1 MKSPP
6 SSAPSKFVPAGKISN
21 DQTDVEKFCPKF
33 GQNFVPNLV
42 QIWSKSGFDLA
53 SQSDL
58 EICSRILKIY
68 FFNFEEKTRKF
79 PILFLSPGPPDGGV
93 INNIVVQ

>member
-1 MKSPP
+1 MTQRLKNPKP
-6 SSAPSKFVPAGKISN
+6 KFDARMSTITN
-21 DQTDVEKFCPKF
+21 FADDQTDVE
-33 GQNFVPNLV
+33 NFWS

-53 SQSDL
+53 CQSDL
-58 EICSRILKIY
+58 ELKICSRILKNY

-93 INNIVVQ
+93 INNILVQ